1 MNKFQ
6 QKQIDEGICDERGAV
21 FCASAELLPNGSY
34 GMVLLAVTGGVL
46 SIYEVDMHSN
56 AGKLIRRIELSQVS
70 ELSVKGLIVKKLKFK
85 YQGFEYVFG
94 NLLGVNG
101 PLEVIKQESG
111 AR

>member
-21 FCASAELLPNGSY
+21 FCANAELLPNGSY
-34 GMVLLAVTGGVL
+34 GMVMLAVKGGVL
-46 SIYEVDMHSN
+46 SIYDVDMHSN
-56 AGKLIRRIELSQVS
+56 AGKLIKSIELSQTQ

-101 PLEVIKQESG
+101 PLEVIKQENG
-111 AR
+111 DR